1 MKKII
6 LLGLVLLLLA
16 VSVVPVMAKNG
27 SSNGQGN
34 GDGNGQGNGDDN
46 GQGNNGGN
54 NGRSDQAHDRQQEKK
69 QERLSNPG
77 SQGNN
82 MGTPFYLQGTI
93 SAIDPAAMTVTVTVV
108 HANAKVREFMGSDLL
123 LQASEATLIFKIVQ
137 GGGTAEGSSTSSPT
151 TSGDGTPGNRV
162 PIPFDQLEVGR
173 RVAIHGDLIEEV
185 YTTRLITEY
194 IRADTGEAVSEP

>member
-27 SSNGQGN
+27 ASNGQGN
-34 GDGNGQGNGDDN
+34 GVGT

-69 QERLSNPG
+69 QERLLNPG
-77 SQGNN
+77 VQGDHMN
-82 MGTPFYLQGTI
+82 TPFYLQGTI
-93 SAIDPAAMTVTVTVV
+93 TAIDPAAMTVTVTVV

-123 LQASEATLIFKIVQ
+123 LQASEATLIFKIIQ
-137 GGGTAEGSSTSSPT
+137 GDGTDEGSSTSSPT
-151 TSGDGTPGNRV
+151 TSDDGTPGNRV
-162 PIPFDQLEVGR
+162 PISFNELEVGKK
-173 RVAIHGDLIEEV
+173 VAIHGDLIEEV
-185 YTTRLITEY
+185 YTARLITEY
-194 IRADTGEAVSEP
+194 IRADTGETSTEP